1 MTDQVARRENV
12 GHDNAGHEI
21 ARHEIVIHFNS
32 IVMLYK

>member
-1 MTDQVARRENV
+1 MTDQVATRENV
-12 GHDNAGHEI
+12 GHDNAGREI